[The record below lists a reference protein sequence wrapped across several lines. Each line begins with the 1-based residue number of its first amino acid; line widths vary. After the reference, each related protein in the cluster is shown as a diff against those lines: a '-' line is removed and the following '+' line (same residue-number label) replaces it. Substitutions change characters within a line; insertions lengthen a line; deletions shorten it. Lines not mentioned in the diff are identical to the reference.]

1 MLLLDDLREQFATF
15 LLANAKAKFRMD
27 AALVHV
33 VTLAYEQ
40 GLKDGAKLMEHLHSQ
55 SELEVAGGVGTEARS
70 T

>member
-1 MLLLDDLREQFATF
+1 MLLLDDIREQFATF

-40 GLKDGAKLMEHLHSQ
+40 GLKDGAKLMEHIHAQ
-55 SELEVAGGVGTEARS
+55 SKLEATGGIGTEASS

>member
-40 GLKDGAKLMEHLHSQ
+40 GLKDGAKLMEHIQIGRAH
-55 SELEVAGGVGTEARS
+55 V
-70 T
+70 

>member
-1 MLLLDDLREQFATF
+1 MLLLDDIREQFATF

-40 GLKDGAKLMEHLHSQ
+40 GLKDGAKLMGHIHAQ
-55 SELEVAGGVGTEARS
+55 SEMEATRGVS
-70 T
+70 TKTSST